1 MNAQTLDS
9 RITAVHVFRQGA
21 TVERQALLN
30 EPRQESLIQMTGLPL
45 GLLDRSVRVRPAAG
59 FFVSSVRVS
68 IEPATNNQADEAS
81 VQAIDDAKRAL
92 AVIEADLAELERS
105 TTLLSNLRFSA
116 RNSSP
121 LHEPK
126 PTQVGARL
134 ALARF
139 STEHAQELFGERTRL
154 QRERARARAVLFALQ
169 QKQRKALAQLC
180 KVARVTLR
188 ARNSELPSECELSLS
203 YFVKQAGWAPC
214 YTLRIDPAASRAS
227 LEHRAMV
234 RQSSGEDWSSVALT
248 VSTADVGGFHPLRA
262 LTSLRVGRRQSSE
275 GAIKRAPADPSEL
288 FADYA
293 RFKQAAGAP
302 APPPPPPPPPAP
314 EPEAEE
320 AGYLAD
326 MLQVSAAPSMASLS
340 QPGFAVR
347 ASAPAVYASAP
358 AYPPQGMG
366 MGAPPLAKRRMMA
379 DAPARSAPGGMLKE
393 RDSESYG
400 GGPEAPTLRETVV
413 EVVDPRLLAYDEL
426 RMPLPSAQRGRL
438 TLLSRAELFAE
449 VADQSLD
456 QQAALTAALGRE
468 QAELDSRLAPHC
480 RPPQAEQG
488 FHHRLVSEARVSV
501 PSDDG
506 FHSVPLLQA
515 EGSCRTVF
523 VVVPRESTDV
533 FRRVELMNP
542 FDVPL
547 LAGPCDVYTGSVAW
561 DYLLTTEIETVP
573 PRGEL
578 HVGVGVEQAIRV
590 VRNTRFAE
598 SSEGL
603 IGGTAVLS
611 HEIKIELENHLA
623 QPCTLEVRERVPVP
637 FEKEEQI
644 RVDVGE
650 VKPAWT
656 PLRAHSRES
665 EVRGAYAWRLEL
677 APAARAELRANY
689 TIRIPSKLEL
699 VSGNRRE

>member
-1 MNAQTLDS
+1 MSNAQTLDS

-21 TVERQALLN
+21 TVTRQALLS
-30 EPRQESLIQMTGLPL
+30 EPRGESVLRFSGLPL
-45 GLLDRSVRVRPAAG
+45 GLQDRSVRVRPAAG
-59 FFVSSVRVS
+59 FFVASLHVS
-68 IEPATNNQADEAS
+68 IEPALHSHADEAS
-81 VQAIDDAKRAL
+81 LQAIEDAKRAL
-92 AVIEADLAELERS
+92 GVLEADLAELQRS
-105 TTLLSNLRFSA
+105 IGLLSNFSFEARESSQLREPAPTQVSARLAFNRFSA
-116 RNSSP
+116 
-121 LHEPK
+121 
-126 PTQVGARL
+126 
-134 ALARF
+134 
-139 STEHAQELFGERTRL
+139 EHSLELFGERTRL
-154 QRERARARAVLFALQ
+154 LQERDRAQAALRELQ
-169 QKQRKALAQLC
+169 QKQKRTLSQLC
-180 KVARVTLR
+180 KVALVTLR
-188 ARNSELPSECELSLS
+188 SRGSELPTECDLSLS
-203 YFVKQAGWAPC
+203 YFVKQACWAPC
-214 YTLRIDPAASRAS
+214 YTLRVDQAKARAS

-262 LTSLRVGRRQSSE
+262 LTSLRVGRRQSSD
-275 GAIKRAPADPSEL
+275 GAIKRTPADPSEL

-293 RFKQAAGAP
+293 RFKSTHSPGQPAP
-302 APPPPPPPPPAP
+302 ATPPPPPPPPETDEADYLSDALLESSAPAVQSM
-314 EPEAEE
+314 A
-320 AGYLAD
+320 
-326 MLQVSAAPSMASLS
+326 MPSMAMRAA
-340 QPGFAVR
+340 PAR
-347 ASAPAVYASAP
+347 ASAPAYQP
-358 AYPPQGMG
+358 APQGMAIG
-366 MGAPPLAKRRMMA
+366 MGAPPPAKRRMMA
-379 DAPARSAPGGMLKE
+379 DAPGGAPADMMRE
-393 RDSESYG
+393 RAYG
-400 GGPEAPTLRETVV
+400 GGPAAPSLPETVV
-413 EVVDPRLLAYDEL
+413 EVADPRLLAYDEL
-426 RMPLPSAQRGRL
+426 RMPPPSAQQGRL
-438 TLLSRAELFAE
+438 TLLSRAERFAE
-449 VADQSLD
+449 IAAPSVDQP
-456 QQAALTAALGRE
+456 AALLAAVRRE
-468 QAELDSRLAPHC
+468 QAELDSRSAPHC

-488 FHHRLVSEARVSV
+488 FHHRLVSDARVTV

-578 HVGVGVEQAIRV
+578 HVGVGVEQSIRV

-603 IGGTAVLS
+603 IGGTSVLS

-623 QPCTLEVRERVPVP
+623 RPCTVEVRERIPVP
-637 FEKEEQI
+637 LEKEEQI
-644 RVDVGE
+644 RVELGE
-650 VKPAWT
+650 VRPAWT

-677 APAARAELRANY
+677 GPSARAELRANY
-689 TIRIPSKLEL
+689 TIRIPAKLEL